1 MPREVSGHSYDN
13 DCDADCNICG
23 DVRWVPGHSYDND
36 CDADCNICGDVREPG
51 EHRYYYA
58 CDTNCLA
65 CGELTRPDAIH
76 LSNSAS
82 CADGVCLYGCGTFM
96 PATDGHKY
104 ECYYEQA
111 PTCSQ
116 SGVYY
121 YLCVQCGDAYEEYP
135 SATGNHTYDN
145 NCDANCNTCGQ
156 PREPGEH
163 QYYYD
168 CDTNC
173 LVCGELTRPE
183 AIHVSNN
190 HPCRDGVC
198 MYGCGTAMPATGEHQ
213 YYYAC
218 DTNCVAC
225 GELTRPDAIHVS
237 DSASCTDGVCL
248 YGCGTAM
255 PATDG
260 HKYECYYEIAPTC
273 GQNGAYFYQCLQC
286 GDSYEEYPSATGN
299 HTYDNDCDDNCN
311 TCGEPREPGEHQY
324 YYDCDTDCRVCGELT
339 RPEAI
344 HVSNAR
350 PCLDGVCLYGCG
362 TAMPATDG
370 HKYECFYEQAP
381 TCSQSG
387 AYYYQCV
394 QCGDS
399 YEEYPSATGNHTYD
413 NACDANCNTCGDVRD
428 VPGHTDADNSGRC
441 DSCRILMQPAKICFA
456 TASLEGNI
464 AINFYTLLSDEVI
477 ADPDNAYMQFTMA
490 NGPVIKVL
498 VSEAVYGELNGET
511 YYMFTCSVNAKE
523 MADDVIC
530 QFFYEGGSTAEIT
543 YNVKEYGNYIINN
556 NDDASAKAMAQ
567 AMLNYGAASQLHFG
581 HNTENLANAELGTPD
596 YSNVTIEGY
605 NAEVGQGTELAKLY
619 SASLILKS
627 ETTLRFFFKVDSS
640 VENFTVMLNGE
651 ALEVNVRSGLHYVDV
666 VGIAAKDLDKAV
678 TLTINDGT
686 TTADVSFNPMSYCQG
701 VLNDTTGAFDAE
713 MKDLVAALYL
723 YNQAAKEYFKEG

>member
-1 MPREVSGHSYDN
+1 MIKRTPLNRFLSMVLCLCMVLSLLPGIPLVANAAETEIETYAAERYMTIYFRNDWNWSQIKLYFWGSKTDTNPVWPGKSMTYYGASGGKNYYSLQVPTDVTGFIISGIKDDGSGTRDQSPDIKSGWYNGITYYMFWNNGNQVKSFNIRDVFACKHPNQQTVAGYAATCTKDGLSDGKKCTDCGQMVTAQKVIPATGHKFVDEVCSVCGAEQYVEVYFRNDWNWSEVSLYYWNSESVDNGWPGEAMTFYDNDGEFDYYVMKVPTDVAGIIIDGLKDDGSGELDQSPDIKSGWYDGIVYYMRWDNGNKVSSLNIADVKFPCKHLNQETVSGHDATCTGDGLTDGVKCSDCGETIKKQEVIPALGHNWNAATCTCPKTCSVCGVTEGENLGHSYDN
-13 DCDADCNICG
+13 DCDAD
-23 DVRWVPGHSYDND
+23 
-36 CDADCNICGDVREPG
+36 
-51 EHRYYYA
+51 
-58 CDTNCLA
+58 
-65 CGELTRPDAIH
+65 
-76 LSNSAS
+76 
-82 CADGVCLYGCGTFM
+82 
-96 PATDGHKY
+96 
-104 ECYYEQA
+104 
-111 PTCSQ
+111 
-116 SGVYY
+116 
-121 YLCVQCGDAYEEYP
+121 
-135 SATGNHTYDN
+135 
-145 NCDANCNTCGQ
+145 
-156 PREPGEH
+156 
-163 QYYYD
+163 
-168 CDTNC
+168 
-173 LVCGELTRPE
+173 
-183 AIHVSNN
+183 
-190 HPCRDGVC
+190 
-198 MYGCGTAMPATGEHQ
+198 
-213 YYYAC
+213 
-218 DTNCVAC
+218 
-225 GELTRPDAIHVS
+225 
-237 DSASCTDGVCL
+237 
-248 YGCGTAM
+248 
-255 PATDG
+255 
-260 HKYECYYEIAPTC
+260 
-273 GQNGAYFYQCLQC
+273 
-286 GDSYEEYPSATGN
+286 
-299 HTYDNDCDDNCN
+299 
-311 TCGEPREPGEHQY
+311 
-324 YYDCDTDCRVCGELT
+324 
-339 RPEAI
+339 
-344 HVSNAR
+344 
-350 PCLDGVCLYGCG
+350 
-362 TAMPATDG
+362 
-370 HKYECFYEQAP
+370 
-381 TCSQSG
+381 
-387 AYYYQCV
+387 
-394 QCGDS
+394 
-399 YEEYPSATGNHTYD
+399 
-413 NACDANCNTCGDVRD
+413 CNTCGDVRD

-490 NGPVIKVL
+490 NDSVIKVL

-581 HNTENLANAELGTPD
+581 HNTDNLANAELGTPD